1 MATRLGELAPQFS
14 NFHCLVIL
22 SFVAIMLARGLEC
35 VSAEECDYKTCG
47 ALMAR
52 DASVSW
58 AVSGRHDYSPD
69 TKQACA
75 EFNACVRRAKNNS
88 AGRTVAVPAAP
99 SSSLESSSPTVRG
112 PATQRAAP
120 GTVGS
125 SPAAIG
131 SILRASCGPDMQ
143 KLCAGARKE
152 SEALTCLDA
161 KRMEL
166 SVTCSLYFQKLGAG
180 PTGQPNALNKKPELP
195 ATTTPNPVQKKKPP
209 SPLPTTPIP
218 ALESTP
224 NKKPPP
230 TTTPIPD

>member
-1 MATRLGELAPQFS
+1 MATRLVELAAQFS
-14 NFHCLVIL
+14 NSRWLAIL

-69 TKQACA
+69 TKHACA
-75 EFNACVRRAKNNS
+75 EFNACVRRAKHNS
-88 AGRTVAVPAAP
+88 IGRTVAVRAAT
-99 SSSLESSSPTVRG
+99 SSSLESSQG
-112 PATQRAAP
+112 PATQRAAA
-120 GTVGS
+120 GIVGS

-143 KLCAGARKE
+143 RLCTGAKRE
-152 SEALTCLDA
+152 SEALKCLDS

-166 SVTCSLYFQKLGAG
+166 SITCSLYFQKLGAR
-180 PTGQPNALNKKPELP
+180 PTAQPNALNEK
-195 ATTTPNPVQKKKPP
+195 TTPIPVQKKKPP
-209 SPLPTTPIP
+209 PPIQTTPPPIP
-218 ALESTP
+218 AQESAP
-224 NKKPPP
+224 NKKPL
-230 TTTPIPD
+230 TTAPIPD

>member
-1 MATRLGELAPQFS
+1 MATRLVELAAQFS
-14 NFHCLVIL
+14 NSRWLAIL

-75 EFNACVRRAKNNS
+75 EFNACVRRAKHNS
-88 AGRTVAVPAAP
+88 AGRTVAVPAAT
-99 SSSLESSSPTVRG
+99 SSSLESSRG
-112 PATQRAAP
+112 PATQRAAA
-120 GTVGS
+120 GS

-143 KLCAGARKE
+143 RLCAGARRE
-152 SEALTCLDA
+152 SEALKCLDS
-161 KRMEL
+161 KRTEL
-166 SVTCSLYFQKLGAG
+166 SITCSMYFRKFGAR
-180 PTGQPNALNKKPELP
+180 PTAQPNALNNKPESP
-195 ATTTPNPVQKKKPP
+195 PITTPIPVQKKNPP
-209 SPLPTTPIP
+209 PPIQTTPPPIP
-218 ALESTP
+218 AQESAP
-224 NKKPPP
+224 NKKPP
-230 TTTPIPD
+230 TTAPIPD